1 MNIMKARVVIPTFDE
16 RETIGSLIVALRRWL
31 PPDTRLLVV
40 DDGSPDG
47 TGRLVRDLMR
57 TDAGLALIERTGKLG
72 LGTAYQTAFRQVLT
86 EGGDDC
92 VVTMDADFS
101 HDPAAVPALIAA
113 AAHHD
118 LVIGSRYVRGGA
130 VSNWHPGRR
139 FLSVGGNHYAR
150 LITRTPI
157 RDLTSGFSCMRT
169 DFLARVPFGDVRAQ
183 GYAWWIALRTLF
195 HRRGARIAEVPITF
209 VERRLGRSKMS
220 TNIVYEG
227 LIEPWRISRRR
238 SDDSPRG

>member
-1 MNIMKARVVIPTFDE
+1 MKARIVIPTFDE

-31 PPDTRLLVV
+31 PPDTGLLIV

-47 TGRLVRDLMR
+47 TGQLVRDLMR
-57 TDAGLALIERTGKLG
+57 TDARLALIERTGKQG
-72 LGTAYQTAFRQVLT
+72 LGTAYQTAFRRVLA

-92 VVTMDADFS
+92 IVTMDADFS

-113 AAHHD
+113 AADHD
-118 LVIGSRYVRGGA
+118 LVVGSRYTTGGA
-130 VSNWHPGRR
+130 ISNWHPGRR
-139 FLSVGGNHYAR
+139 LLSVGGNHYAR

-169 DFLARVPFGDVRAQ
+169 DFLARVPFGEVRAR

-220 TNIVYEG
+220 SNIVYEG

-238 SDDSPRG
+238 SDGSPRG

>member
-1 MNIMKARVVIPTFDE
+1 MEAMRARIVIPTFDE
-16 RETIGSLIVALRRWL
+16 RETIGSLILALRRWL
-31 PPDTRLLVV
+31 PPDTGLLIV

-47 TGRLVRDLMR
+47 TGQLVRDLMR
-57 TDAGLALIERTGKLG
+57 TDARLALIERTGKQG
-72 LGTAYQTAFRQVLT
+72 LGTAYQAAFRHVLA

-92 VVTMDADFS
+92 IVTMDADFS

-113 AAHHD
+113 AADHD
-118 LVIGSRYVRGGA
+118 LVVGSRYITGGA
-130 VSNWHPGRR
+130 TSNWHPGRR
-139 FLSVGGNHYAR
+139 LLSVGGNHYAR

-169 DFLARVPFGDVRAQ
+169 DFLARVPFEDVRAR

-220 TNIVYEG
+220 SKIVYEG

-238 SDDSPRG
+238 SDGSPRG

>member
-1 MNIMKARVVIPTFDE
+1 MRARVVIPTFDE

-31 PPDTRLLVV
+31 PPDTRLLIV

-47 TGRLVRDLMR
+47 TGQLVRDLMR
-57 TDAGLALIERTGKLG
+57 TDAGMGLIERTGKLG
-72 LGTAYQTAFRQVLT
+72 LGTAYQTAFRQVLA

-101 HDPAAVPALIAA
+101 HDPAAVPSLIAA
-113 AAHHD
+113 AASHD
-118 LVIGSRYVRGGA
+118 LVIGSRYTAGGA
-130 VSNWHPGRR
+130 ITNWHPGRR
-139 FLSVGGNHYAR
+139 LLSVGGNHYAR

-169 DFLARVPFGDVRAQ
+169 DFLSRVPYDEVRAR
-183 GYAWWIALRTLF
+183 GYAWWLALRTLF
-195 HRRGARIAEVPITF
+195 HRHGARIAEVPITF

-227 LIEPWRISRRR
+227 LIEPWRISRRG
-238 SDDSPRG
+238 SGGSPRG